1 MTDLQPATSQSSDA
15 NPKCEK
21 LVEKLISSG
30 RKTRDFFEAIE
41 SDDWYQQIYTEGA
54 NWSVHHILAHFVASE
69 ASIARLIKFILQGN
83 SGVPEDFDINAY
95 NEKEIN
101 CFAKLPNDM
110 ILQRFMERR
119 GETIQMVMDMCDADL
134 ETEGRHPWLG
144 VVPVEQM
151 IKLMYRHNQI
161 HQRDI
166 RKTLDS

>member
-1 MTDLQPATSQSSDA
+1 MSDTQPAISKSPVA
-15 NPKCEK
+15 NLKCEK
-21 LVEKLISSG
+21 LVDKLISSG
-30 RKTRDFFEAIE
+30 RKTRDFFETIE
-41 SDDWYQQIYTEGA
+41 GDDWYQQIYTEGA

-119 GETIQMVMDMCDADL
+119 GETIQMVMDMSGADL
-134 ETEGRHPWLG
+134 ATEGRHPWLG